1 MKHINTILVVC
12 SFILAGMLQACN
24 TKDNGWTFVGTT
36 DFSGTVYL
44 YQIDHDL
51 QSNLIDSTEIEKD
64 KFSFK
69 GANLNDRLTPYK
81 VVFNQPK
88 NIGIEFLIKD
98 GEKLK
103 ASIKNKFNVSYSG
116 TPIAKTY
123 NKFVEFHG
131 EEMKNLMEFKQKV
144 SDNSLSPEE
153 VSAEMLRYQEKAQ
166 DQENEKISFLKTIL
180 NPELNSYL
188 VLHEAIISGTVEKEV
203 FGKYM
208 NALTPEGSMTNN
220 GHKVHQIYEDFE
232 AYALSREMEIL
243 DTATIRKR
251 YNKLNEESKSS
262 DFAKKVEQ
270 HLLHYKSE

>member
-1 MKHINTILVVC
+1 MKRIKTIVVAC
-12 SFILAGMLQACN
+12 FLILAGMLQACN
-24 TKDNGWTFVGTT
+24 TKDNSWTFAGTT
-36 DFSGTVYL
+36 DFEGTVFL

-51 QSNLIDSTEIEKD
+51 QANLIDSTGIEKG
-64 KFSFK
+64 KFSFESS
-69 GANLNDRLTPYK
+69 NLNDRLTPYK

-103 ASIKNKFNVSYSG
+103 ASIKNEFNVSYSG

-123 NKFVEFHG
+123 NKFVEFHA

-153 VSAEMLRYQEKAQ
+153 VSAEMLLYREKAQ
-166 DQENEKISFLKTIL
+166 DLENEKISFIKTIL

-188 VLHEAIISGTVEKEV
+188 VLHEAIVSGTVEKEV
-203 FGKYM
+203 FGKYV

-243 DTATIRKR
+243 DTTTIRKR
-251 YNKLNEESKSS
+251 YNQLDEESKSS

-270 HLLHYKSE
+270 HLLHYKTE